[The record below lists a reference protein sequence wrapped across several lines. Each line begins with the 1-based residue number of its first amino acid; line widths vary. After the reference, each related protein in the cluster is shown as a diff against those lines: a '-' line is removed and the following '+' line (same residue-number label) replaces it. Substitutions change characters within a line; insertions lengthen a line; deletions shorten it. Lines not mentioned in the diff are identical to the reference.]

1 MYSVSSHNVCFTD
14 FVIKWPVHAVLMYD
28 VGSCDNECCNSCNE
42 WEYLNWWILSHVVTC
57 MHCHKICQCK
67 CSRCIRS
74 LTSTWTWC
82 NMVQWNTAD
91 IVDNGPWHMHLIFQV
106 FGRPFI
112 KRFVLCY
119 WTVVLSVSLSVLSVM
134 LMYCG
139 QMIGRIKMKLGMQVG
154 LGPGHIVFNGDPALP
169 LQKKVGTAHPAS
181 IFSPCLLW
189 PNGWMDQ
196 DATWYG
202 IRPQLRPHCVRR
214 EPSSSSSHAKVAHV
228 YCGHGRPSQLLLSSF
243 YLVILFYQTFY
254 MSLILWLCLHVGNPK
269 YNSTDS
275 MSGSSIPIR

>member
-1 MYSVSSHNVCFTD
+1 MDQDATWHGGCS
-14 FVIKWPVHAVLMYD
+14 WPRP
-28 VGSCDNECCNSCNE
+28 
-42 WEYLNWWILSHVVTC
+42 
-57 MHCHKICQCK
+57 HCARWGPSFPSPKGAQPPIFGPIC
-67 CSRCIRS
+67 
-74 LTSTWTWC
+74 
-82 NMVQWNTAD
+82 
-91 IVDNGPWHMHLIFQV
+91 
-106 FGRPFI
+106 
-112 KRFVLCY
+112 Y
-119 WTVVLSVSLSVLSVM
+119 
-134 LMYCG
+134 G
-139 QMIGRIKMKLGMQVG
+139 QMAGWIKIPLGREVG
-154 LGPGHIVFNGDPALP
+154 LSPCDIELDGDPATLS
-169 LQKKVGTAHPAS
+169 QKGAEPP